1 MIKKQTSDGLYYHDS
16 ELNSPNVFA
25 YFHGFNENPL
35 YSSFYKILY
44 PKIKDLI
51 RVVMPINPYANSG
64 WEKPHNGLYIGSHFI
79 RHIVRAFPGVRIP
92 AGYSAGADPDYIL
105 LEPGLHGFVSVAGKS
120 DQYQNVLKFAGTKI
134 PVIAFAGTADT
145 SENSYTLDQKT
156 WVKWFQTEGGG
167 NLTWIVY
174 DSATHGAVDDKAF
187 SDSRLIEWIKKVI
200 DANLTNPVPQ
210 PIDDPVLKAYFREAE
225 GKLIIETE
233 SGKTLRFTPE

>member
-1 MIKKQTSDGLYYHDS
+1 MTIKSTPEGFTYHDS
-16 ELNSPNVFA
+16 GLNSPNVIA

-51 RVVMPINPYANSG
+51 RVMMPVNPYPNSG
-64 WEKPHNGLYIGSHFI
+64 WEKPYNNLPLGTYFI
-79 RHIVRAFPGVRIP
+79 RLLVSRVPGIRL
-92 AGYSAGADPDYIL
+92 ASGYSAGADPDYL
-105 LEPGLHGFVSVAGKS
+105 LKEPGLHGFISVAGKS
-120 DQYQNVLKFAGTKI
+120 DQYQNVLSFAKTGI

-187 SDSRLIEWIKKVI
+187 SDSRLTEWIKKII
-200 DANLTNPVPQ
+200 DATPVEP
-210 PIDDPVLKAYFREAE
+210 PVEIKDPVVESYWN
-225 GKLIIETE
+225 GSKLVVITE
-233 SGKTLRFTPE
+233 SGLKKELTPD